1 MKNLRKTLLF
11 LLVILASCTTQSDE
25 PVLEI
30 PPTATLLP
38 VVTQTIRVTETQVP
52 TRTLLPTFTFTPTL
66 TSAPPTET
74 LSPTPTLTATVSGIV
89 QSLQAVNVREGP
101 STEFNILDAVNP
113 GTGVIVIGQN
123 EDGTWFNVRLDDGRE
138 GWMSARL
145 LRIEPTATAFPTFT
159 ATADLTAIA
168 QGTEF
173 PTAILGGGSVTPT
186 PPPQVVTGTADLPD
200 ANVEGDDATSE
211 SGLANGVRI
220 VSATEIKLTALA
232 LQGLSPATTQ
242 APAIDS
248 ASATTPSGDDV
259 RIITVAPNSDSGTVA
274 AITPPTSAPASITPT
289 VDIATIDGR
298 DVFAFC
304 DDPNFGL
311 PPPTVL
317 RAGDY
322 IDIWWA
328 WFASTEQQVQDHLDA
343 ASYELRINGE
353 QIQVLPS
360 YSTPIQAQGGA
371 YATYWYVP
379 YGPLPAG
386 DYEIT
391 YVVTWSAPI
400 FDGTD
405 NFGPETDIPFE
416 QETCT
421 FTVR

>member
-173 PTAILGGGSVTPT
+173 PTAIMG
-186 PPPQVVTGTADLPD
+186 
-200 ANVEGDDATSE
+200 
-211 SGLANGVRI
+211 
-220 VSATEIKLTALA
+220 
-232 LQGLSPATTQ
+232 
-242 APAIDS
+242 
-248 ASATTPSGDDV
+248 
-259 RIITVAPNSDSGTVA
+259 
-274 AITPPTSAPASITPT
+274 
-289 VDIATIDGR
+289 
-298 DVFAFC
+298 
-304 DDPNFGL
+304 
-311 PPPTVL
+311 
-317 RAGDY
+317 
-322 IDIWWA
+322 
-328 WFASTEQQVQDHLDA
+328 
-343 ASYELRINGE
+343 
-353 QIQVLPS
+353 
-360 YSTPIQAQGGA
+360 
-371 YATYWYVP
+371 
-379 YGPLPAG
+379 
-386 DYEIT
+386 
-391 YVVTWSAPI
+391 
-400 FDGTD
+400 
-405 NFGPETDIPFE
+405 
-416 QETCT
+416 
-421 FTVR
+421 